1 MQDATQ
7 AYRKVAT
14 QISSPRELE
23 AILLQRSAS
32 QLQAVRDN
40 WNNNRDA
47 LQDALF
53 NNRQLWLVFLTSV
66 TRAENPLP
74 VEIRQNVA
82 NLGLFVLN
90 HTLTMMTD
98 PRQEQLDSLISINRE
113 VAAGLLARSQQPT
126 PETTPARPGA
136 P

>member
-126 PETTPARPGA
+126 PETTPARPGV

>member
-7 AYRKVAT
+7 AYRKVAR
-14 QISSPRELE
+14 QISSPREEE
-23 AILLQRSAS
+23 AILLQRAAS

-40 WNNNRDA
+40 WSNNRDG

-66 TRAENPLP
+66 TRPENPLP
-74 VEIRQNVA
+74 AEIRQNVA

-90 HTLTMMTD
+90 HTMTVMTD
-98 PRQEQLDSLISINRE
+98 PRREQLDSLISINRE
-113 VAAGLLARSQQPT
+113 VAAGLLARLQLPTAEPVPTQPSS
-126 PETTPARPGA
+126 P
-136 P
+136 

>member
-1 MQDATQ
+1 
-7 AYRKVAT
+7 
-14 QISSPRELE
+14 
-23 AILLQRSAS
+23 
-32 QLQAVRDN
+32 
-40 WNNNRDA
+40 

-66 TRAENPLP
+66 TREENPLP
-74 VEIRQNVA
+74 IEIRQNVA

-98 PRQEQLDSLISINRE
+98 PRREQLDSLININRE
-113 VAAGLLARSQQPT
+113 VAAGLLARPQQPSAEAV
-126 PETTPARPGA
+126 PSRPGG